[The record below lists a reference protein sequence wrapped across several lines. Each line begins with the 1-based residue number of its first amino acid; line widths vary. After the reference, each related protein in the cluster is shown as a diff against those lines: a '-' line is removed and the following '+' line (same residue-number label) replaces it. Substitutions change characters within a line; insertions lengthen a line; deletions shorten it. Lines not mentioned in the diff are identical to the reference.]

1 MRTICIVVAVLLL
14 LGCTSIASFIS
25 GAMYEHKYQE
35 RKNLD
40 KIINCLNKEDRSNG
54 KKR

>member
-1 MRTICIVVAVLLL
+1 MRTICIVGAVLLL

-25 GAMYEHKYQE
+25 GAMYEREYQE

-40 KIINCLNKEDRSNG
+40 KIINCLKEDRSNG
-54 KKR
+54 NKR